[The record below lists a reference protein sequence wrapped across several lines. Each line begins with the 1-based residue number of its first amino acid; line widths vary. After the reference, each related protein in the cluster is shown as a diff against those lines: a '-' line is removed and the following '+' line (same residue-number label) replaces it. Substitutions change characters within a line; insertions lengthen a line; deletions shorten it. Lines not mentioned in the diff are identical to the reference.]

1 MEQSSSKGSHV
12 ITVADIIALPAFKRI
27 ELAAPCPGAGARG
40 VRNVGILDLAPD
52 EQAYAD
58 YLPGEFIVSNLGFA
72 RNDPDLMEASLLA
85 LIARNVAAVAVKT
98 VYHPAIGAAV
108 RAASEARGVP
118 LYLYEGDYHEVVAYQ
133 ALDLIRRDEEESDK
147 GRMVAGLLADHDEQV
162 TRAAIYGLTGAM
174 GSTLQCFAV
183 APRSGD
189 ECSLY
194 AVLDALAGVLAEFKR
209 DWASV
214 DTAYACRYHSML
226 LAFVSYVQPPAS
238 VRAASEADLIARIQR
253 TGLVHVGV
261 GEEGPL
267 FDGDL
272 TVQEAL
278 AALKTARTED
288 ADVACWTDLHHDAFR
303 AVASTSRLFARTAA
317 YHRALLEEHD
327 AANGAELAATAE
339 ALARAYGDVRHAAEI
354 LHQHPNTVRYRL
366 RKAKAV
372 LGMPDAPDR
381 EFVFLLGLVFLEHT
395 NPLEA

>member
-1 MEQSSSKGSHV
+1 M

-27 ELAAPCPGAGARG
+27 ELAAPCPGGGVRS

-72 RNDPDLMEASLLA
+72 RSDPDLAEASLLA

-98 VYHPAIGAAV
+98 VYHPVVSDAV
-108 RAASEARGVP
+108 RAASEASGVP

-133 ALDLIRRDEEESDK
+133 ALDLIRRDGEESDK
-147 GRMVAGLLADHDEQV
+147 GRLVDDLLAGHDEQA
-162 TRAAIYGLTGAM
+162 TRAAIYRLTGAM
-174 GSTLQCFAV
+174 GSTLQCFAI

-194 AVLDALAGVLAEFKR
+194 AILDALVAVLVEFKR

-214 DTAYACRYHSML
+214 DTVYTSRYHGML
-226 LAFVSYVQPPAS
+226 LAFVSYAQPPAS
-238 VRAASEADLIARIQR
+238 VRAASEADLIARIRR
-253 TGLVHVGV
+253 TGLVRVGV

-267 FDGDL
+267 SDGDL
-272 TVQEAL
+272 TVREAL
-278 AALKTARTED
+278 AALKTACTED
-288 ADVACWTDLHHDAFR
+288 ADVVCWADLHHDAFR
-303 AVASTSRLFARTAA
+303 AVAAASRLFARTAA

-339 ALARAYGDVRHAAEI
+339 ALARAYGDVRQAAEA

-381 EFVFLLGLVFLEHT
+381 EFAFLLGLVFLEHT
-395 NPLEA
+395 NPLVK